1 MNLRQTTIFDIILYI
16 IMILSII
23 GVVIGICID
32 NSTIMSISGIFIFV
46 ILFIFFIINTYR
58 FIKYKRK

>member
-32 NSTIMSISGIFIFV
+32 NSTIMSIAGIFIFV

-58 FIKYKRK
+58 FIKYK

>member
-1 MNLRQTTIFDIILYI
+1 MNLQQTTIFDIILYI

-32 NSTIMSISGIFIFV
+32 NSTIMSISGIIIFV

-58 FIKYKRK
+58 FIKYKGK

>member
-1 MNLRQTTIFDIILYI
+1 MNLQQTTIFDIILYI

-32 NSTIMSISGIFIFV
+32 NSTIMSISGIIIFV
-46 ILFIFFIINTYR
+46 ILLIFFIINTYR
-58 FIKYKRK
+58 FIKYK

>member
-1 MNLRQTTIFDIILYI
+1 MNLQQTTIFDIILYI

-58 FIKYKRK
+58 FIKYRRK

>member
-46 ILFIFFIINTYR
+46 ILFIFLIINTYR

>member
-1 MNLRQTTIFDIILYI
+1 MNLQQTTIFDIILYI

-23 GVVIGICID
+23 GVVIGVCID
-32 NSTIMSISGIFIFV
+32 NSTIMSISSIFIFV